1 MSDCQKY
8 QDMFVDA
15 LYGELSSEEKPV
27 LENHLKEC
35 VLCRQEY
42 EEMTATMDTMSQRIR
57 PEPEADFFVGYW
69 DRLAKRMDKE
79 RLVHTSKD
87 KWWESLFSR
96 RTGHIPRWTY
106 QAVASILLVVVGVF
120 LGRMFFIPGQGTD
133 QPATIAQA
141 VSQPDS
147 QINVSQRA
155 FDYIQRSKVIV
166 LAISNFDAENQDP
179 YALDL
184 PYQQQISKELVQE
197 ASWLK
202 GELSGRRQRRLQE
215 LISDLEVI
223 LLQLA
228 NLESESDISVIE
240 LVQDGVKSRGIL
252 FKIHLADTDQFRNSS
267 KAHSE
272 ADRALNKS
280 KSF

>member
-1 MSDCQKY
+1 MSDCRKC

-15 LYGELSSEEKPV
+15 LYGELSLGEKPV
-27 LENHLKEC
+27 FEGHLKEC
-35 VLCRQEY
+35 ALCRQEY
-42 EEMTATMDTMSQRIR
+42 EEMITTMDTMSQRVR
-57 PEPEADFFVGYW
+57 PEPEAEFFDGYW

-79 RLVHTSKD
+79 RVVHTAKD

-96 RTGHIPRWTY
+96 RTGFLPRWAY
-106 QAVASILLVVVGVF
+106 QAVVSILLVAVGFF
-120 LGRMFFIPGQGTD
+120 LGRMFFIPSQGTD
-133 QPATIAQA
+133 RPATMAQA

-155 FDYIQRSKVIV
+155 FDYIQRSKLIM
-166 LAISNFDAENQDP
+166 LAISNFDPENQDP

-184 PYQQQISKELVQE
+184 PYQQQISRELVQE

-202 GELSGRRQRRLQE
+202 GELSGGHHRRLQE

-223 LLQLA
+223 LLQIA
-228 NLESESDISVIE
+228 NLESESDISAIE
-240 LVQDGVKSRGIL
+240 LMQDGVKSRGIL
-252 FKIHLADTDQFRNSS
+252 FKIHLADTAQYGESS

>member
-1 MSDCQKY
+1 
-8 QDMFVDA
+8 
-15 LYGELSSEEKPV
+15 
-27 LENHLKEC
+27 
-35 VLCRQEY
+35 
-42 EEMTATMDTMSQRIR
+42 MDTMSQRIR
-57 PEPEADFFVGYW
+57 PEPGAEFFDGYW
-69 DRLAKRMDKE
+69 DRLVKRMDKE
-79 RLVHTSKD
+79 RVVHTTKD

-96 RTGHIPRWTY
+96 RTGLLPRWAY
-106 QAVASILLVVVGVF
+106 QAVASILLVVVGIF
-120 LGRMFFIPGQGTD
+120 LGRMLFIPSQGTD
-133 QPATIAQA
+133 QPATMAQA

-147 QINVSQRA
+147 QDNVSQRA
-155 FDYIQRSKVIV
+155 FNYIQRSKLIV
-166 LAISNFDAENQDP
+166 LAISNFDSENQDP

-184 PYQQQISKELVQE
+184 PYQQQISRELVQE

-202 GELSGRRQRRLQE
+202 RELSGRRQRRLQE

-228 NLESESDISVIE
+228 NLESESDISAIE

-252 FKIHLADTDQFRNSS
+252 FKIHLADTAQFRDSS